1 MEFNP
6 THPLAKDLKLAIQA
20 HLEENGASDSS
31 PINIV
36 CILDADEKNQFKEL
50 QRTVKQLVED
60 LGYRTNMTEH
70 KLKVLN
76 RKGQKSIMEYLDE
89 IGEKGAIAV
98 VPGGNTWR
106 LAEAFKE
113 IPHSTEY
120 FRKKVK
126 DGKLMY
132 VSFSAGSILSGP
144 TVENNQDPLPPGVS
158 KTKKSLSLQPDVV
171 RPHANIKRKRE
182 KEEEF
187 QRRMEAGRITDD
199 SGKTLRAETVYIKDG
214 EAYKYW
220 KGKRTKL
227 GNA

>member
-1 MEFNP
+1 MEFKP

-20 HLEENGASDSS
+20 HLEDNGASDSI

-36 CILDADEKNQFKEL
+36 CILDASDQYKEL

-106 LAEAFKE
+106 LAEAFE
-113 IPHSTEY
+113 EMPHSTEY

-126 DGKLMY
+126 DGKVMY
-132 VSFSAGSILSGP
+132 VAFSAGSIISGP
-144 TVENNQDPLPPGVS
+144 TVENAQDPLPSGVS

-171 RPHANIKRKRE
+171 RPHANITWKRKR
-182 KEEEF
+182 EEEF
-187 QRRMEAGRITDD
+187 QRDMKAGRITDD